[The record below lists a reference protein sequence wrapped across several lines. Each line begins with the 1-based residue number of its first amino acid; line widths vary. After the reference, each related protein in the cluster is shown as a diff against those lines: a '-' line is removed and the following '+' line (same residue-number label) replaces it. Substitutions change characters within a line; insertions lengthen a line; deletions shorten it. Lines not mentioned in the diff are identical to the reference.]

1 MKTLKFSSN
10 APTDRREA
18 FEHLC
23 KANNLEVAKEAEK
36 HGIDNPK
43 AGYNVTIEKL
53 FLFLYKNK
61 MSGSFDFENKE
72 IKVKFEEKPSTGQT
86 SIQKP
91 ETIKDSPV
99 DDVPIPEDDDDGD
112 DLPF

>member
-18 FEHLC
+18 FEYLC
-23 KANNLEVAKEAEK
+23 KANNLDVVKEAEK

-61 MSGSFDFENKE
+61 MVGSFDFEAKE
-72 IKVKFEEKPSTGQT
+72 IKVQFEEKPSIGKTA
-86 SIQKP
+86 INKP
-91 ETIKDSPV
+91 ETIKDSKV
-99 DDVPIPEDDDDGD
+99 DEVDIPEDDDEDPE
-112 DLPF
+112 LPF